1 MNYFIYFTSLFF
13 LFGASLIGSLPI
25 PSFDKISV
33 ALSSGITFL
42 VRAVCFPSPH
52 EENKET
58 ACPAYGMFFFVRQGA
73 GNTVLCKPALSISL
87 SFTFLKLF
95 IYI

>member
-25 PSFDKISV
+25 PSFDKIQSLISV

-42 VRAVCFPSPH
+42 ARAVCFPSPH
-52 EENKET
+52 EENIDCVT
-58 ACPAYGMFFFVRQGA
+58 GLRDVFV
-73 GNTVLCKPALSISL
+73 
-87 SFTFLKLF
+87 
-95 IYI
+95 